1 MPPTMV
7 EVKRTL
13 GNYSGRDKEG
23 DRTRVLPQLAR
34 FSGSHS
40 REENS
45 RLGDLSS
52 RMSTS
57 RGSFSEKKKKKLQAF
72 ISSTFL
78 VYSFTFRG
86 AATTINDV
94 KGRLCSSAKSAVNMR
109 LPPL

>member
-34 FSGSHS
+34 VSGPHS

-57 RGSFSEKKKKKLQAF
+57 RGSFSEKKKKKAAGVHF
-72 ISSTFL
+72 VNISRLF
-78 VYSFTFRG
+78 VYFQRRSNK
-86 AATTINDV
+86 INDV
-94 KGRLCSSAKSAVNMR
+94 KGPLCPSAKLAVNMR